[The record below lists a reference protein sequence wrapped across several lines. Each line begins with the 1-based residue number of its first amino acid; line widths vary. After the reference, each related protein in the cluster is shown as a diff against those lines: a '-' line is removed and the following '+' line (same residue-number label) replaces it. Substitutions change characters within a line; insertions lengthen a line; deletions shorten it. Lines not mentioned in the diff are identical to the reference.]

1 MRWKKR
7 KKDRLSGEILL
18 LSEHIQ
24 NELLT
29 KYFTDN
35 YHYVEQIIVIT
46 EATYFPR

>member
-1 MRWKKR
+1 MMRWKKR

-29 KYFTDN
+29 FSTLKGLTFQVWAKIFD
-35 YHYVEQIIVIT
+35 
-46 EATYFPR
+46 